1 MPQDERAESHQERE
15 LAVEREINE
24 ALLAFARMLDS
35 LSPWPG
41 FFRWP
46 SRRIDHFN
54 WPSLGGDR

>member
-41 FFRWP
+41 FF
-46 SRRIDHFN
+46 H
-54 WPSLGGDR
+54 